1 MMVIASR
8 LFFIVFILFA
18 WLLISLLRRDKMQI
32 IISGILTGLVIILAF
47 IAIILF
53 IGRL

>member
-1 MMVIASR
+1 MAIASR
-8 LFFIVFILFA
+8 LFFIVFILIA
-18 WLLISLLRRDKMQI
+18 WLLISLIRRDRLQI
-32 IISGILTGLVIILAF
+32 IISGILVALVIILAF